1 MAGVL
6 THSRVNQVGR
16 AQPAS
21 WNEVPTRAGRA
32 SSGRSSLDRAEHDN
46 ARSRP
51 LEMGRRGHWIDARI
65 HRHNAVRPATC
76 RFQKCGG
83 FLKTSIWKP
92 RRLFVRSDYRPMYSL
107 MYSLALGTMPG
118 PRRERNALCSC
129 GRLSRLL
136 AHQLPRADDVAINM
150 TSPRRRVVSG
160 PKPLKHGLTPSHP
173 IPRLMYSPCTRGVLE
188 TIKAPIQ

>member
-1 MAGVL
+1 MGRCPSRAQGHPHASPPQGRRGPSCGASLALATPALRHVAGVL

-107 MYSLALGTMPG
+107 MYSRALGTIC
-118 PRRERNALCSC
+118 RD
-129 GRLSRLL
+129 
-136 AHQLPRADDVAINM
+136 HVASVM
-150 TSPRRRVVSG
+150 HCARVVCCAPAGASTSSRRR
-160 PKPLKHGLTPSHP
+160 
-173 IPRLMYSPCTRGVLE
+173 RGD
-188 TIKAPIQ
+188 